1 MSTTKGGY
9 RLGVPSYDN
18 ISGNNTFENNEFACG
33 GHHALET
40 FTKHNVIK
48 DNFFH
53 HEGCMVNATGYRDK
67 YGPDI
72 NGYWGNRNVQI
83 YDGLS
88 SDGMFNLIEGNR
100 FGTSG
105 PPPDD
110 DGGDGL
116 TISAPKNII
125 RYNDIYG
132 AQNNGVLF
140 KTGAGSFA
148 DHNRFYNNTV
158 YRSGRF
164 RNTGPQWQGANFRW
178 YGSYNRI
185 GNVVKN
191 NILFG
196 YGAGGQDWGGG
207 AVTADSDNLV
217 VANFCT
223 GAFAGR
229 CSASGDPRFVNPKIA
244 IFPAN
249 GLEPNLALQ
258 SSSPAIDAGTHL
270 TTARANGARSTTLQ
284 VDDALYFQDGTW
296 GSALAGHLADWI
308 AIGSATNVAKVLT
321 VNYSLNT
328 ITLAQ
333 PASWSAGDRVWLY
346 RKSDGA
352 RVLFGSG
359 PDSGAH
365 EFSVAPQAP
374 GMVRIVR

>member
-1 MSTTKGGY
+1 M
-9 RLGVPSYDN
+9 
-18 ISGNNTFENNEFACG
+18 
-33 GHHALET
+33 
-40 FTKHNVIK
+40 
-48 DNFFH
+48 
-53 HEGCMVNATGYRDK
+53 
-67 YGPDI
+67 
-72 NGYWGNRNVQI
+72 
-83 YDGLS
+83 
-88 SDGMFNLIEGNR
+88 IEGNQ
-100 FGTSG
+100 FGPSG

-116 TISAPKNII
+116 TITAPKNII

-196 YGAGGQDWGGG
+196 YGAGGRDWGGG

-229 CSASGDPRFVNPKIA
+229 CSASGDPRFVNPRIA

-308 AIGSATNVAKVLT
+308 AIGSANQRRKGPERELLVKHHHARAAGLV
-321 VNYSLNT
+321 VGRRSSLA
-328 ITLAQ
+328 LSEVRWCKGA
-333 PASWSAGDRVWLY
+333 VWF
-346 RKSDGA
+346 GA
-352 RVLFGSG
+352 RLWCSRNL
-359 PDSGAH
+359 
-365 EFSVAPQAP
+365 VAPQAP